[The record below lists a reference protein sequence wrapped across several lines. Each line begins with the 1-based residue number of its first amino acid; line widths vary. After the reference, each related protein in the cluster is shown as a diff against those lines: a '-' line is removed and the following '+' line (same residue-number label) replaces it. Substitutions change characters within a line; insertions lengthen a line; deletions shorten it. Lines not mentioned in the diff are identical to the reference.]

1 MIKLSFWYYFP
12 KGFDSETEHL
22 FEVLLE
28 RNCFLIPD
36 TPGVSY
42 NAHKHL
48 TIGMRPM
55 TENAIDMEINLPRSD
70 SAAKTPGIL
79 LREARQAKNL
89 QQSDVA
95 KEIRLSIQWVKDL
108 EQDDYSHV
116 PALIYVRG
124 YLRGYARYVGISPD
138 EVMAAFDEMGL
149 EEEFERVK
157 AEVERPVKHHAVP
170 VVLRSKRMI
179 NGKMVRWVT
188 VILLVALIVSVGVW
202 WQGKKHI
209 LGQLQ
214 SVISSPQE
222 NLPLKQTSVNSVNT
236 NKTINTN
243 LTEQPTAIKYKNKI
257 TFSGT
262 NH

>member
-1 MIKLSFWYYFP
+1 M
-12 KGFDSETEHL
+12 G
-22 FEVLLE
+22 
-28 RNCFLIPD
+28 
-36 TPGVSY
+36 
-42 NAHKHL
+42 
-48 TIGMRPM
+48 
-55 TENAIDMEINLPRSD
+55 INLARSD
-70 SAAKTPGIL
+70 STAKTPGIL
-79 LREARQAKNL
+79 LRKARQAKNL

-95 KEIRLSIQWVKDL
+95 KEIRLSIQWVKGL

-116 PALIYVRG
+116 PALIYGRG
-124 YLRGYARYVGISPD
+124 YLRAYARYVGISPD
-138 EVMAAFDEMGL
+138 EVMAAFNEMGL

-170 VVLRSKRMI
+170 VVLRSKQMI
-179 NGKMVRWVT
+179 NGKMLRWIT
-188 VILLVALIVSVGVW
+188 VILLVVLIVSVGVW

-222 NLPLKQTSVNSVNT
+222 NLSLKQTLVNSADT
-236 NKTINTN
+236 NETINTN
-243 LTEQPTAIKYKNKI
+243 LTEQATAIKYKNKI

>member
-1 MIKLSFWYYFP
+1 
-12 KGFDSETEHL
+12 
-22 FEVLLE
+22 
-28 RNCFLIPD
+28 
-36 TPGVSY
+36 
-42 NAHKHL
+42 
-48 TIGMRPM
+48 M
-55 TENAIDMEINLPRSD
+55 TENAIDMEINLPHSD

-89 QQSDVA
+89 HQSDVA
-95 KEIRLSIQWVKDL
+95 KEIRLSIQWVKGL

-124 YLRGYARYVGISPD
+124 YLRAYARYVGISPD
-138 EVMAAFDEMGL
+138 EVMAAFSEMGF
-149 EEEFERVK
+149 EEEFERLK

-170 VVLRSKRMI
+170 VVLRPKRMI
-179 NGKMVRWVT
+179 NGNKMVRWIT
-188 VILLVALIVSVGVW
+188 VILFVGLIVSVGVW

-222 NLPLKQTSVNSVNT
+222 NLSLKQTSVNSADT

-243 LTEQPTAIKYKNKI
+243 LTEQPTTIKYKNKI
-257 TFSGT
+257 TFLGT

>member
-1 MIKLSFWYYFP
+1 
-12 KGFDSETEHL
+12 
-22 FEVLLE
+22 
-28 RNCFLIPD
+28 
-36 TPGVSY
+36 
-42 NAHKHL
+42 
-48 TIGMRPM
+48 M
-55 TENAIDMEINLPRSD
+55 TENPIDMGINLARSD
-70 SAAKTPGIL
+70 STAKTPGIL
-79 LREARQAKNL
+79 LRKARQAKNL

-95 KEIRLSIQWVKDL
+95 KEIRLSIQWVKGL

-116 PALIYVRG
+116 PALIYGRG
-124 YLRGYARYVGISPD
+124 YLRAYARYVGISPD
-138 EVMAAFDEMGL
+138 EVMAAFNEMGL

-170 VVLRSKRMI
+170 VVLRSKQMI
-179 NGKMVRWVT
+179 NGKMLRWIT
-188 VILLVALIVSVGVW
+188 VILLVVLIVSVGVW

-222 NLPLKQTSVNSVNT
+222 NLSLKQTLVNSADT
-236 NKTINTN
+236 NETINTN
-243 LTEQPTAIKYKNKI
+243 LTEQATAIKYKNKI